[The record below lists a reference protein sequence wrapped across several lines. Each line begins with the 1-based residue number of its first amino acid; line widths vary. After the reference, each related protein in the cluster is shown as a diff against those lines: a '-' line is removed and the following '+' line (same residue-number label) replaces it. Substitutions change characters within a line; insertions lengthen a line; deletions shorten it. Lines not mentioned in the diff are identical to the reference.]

1 MGIFFAKKKPP
12 SRVTNQD
19 KAILQLK
26 QTRDKIKQY
35 QRRIEQNLEK
45 ERLLAKTLIQNGRKD
60 RALLLLRKKKFQ
72 EQVLSKTDGQLEN
85 LERMV
90 HDIEFAQV
98 ELKVVDGLKVGNAA
112 LKKLHSLLSIDEI
125 EKVMDE
131 TKEGLEKQREIDE
144 ILLGELTVEDEG
156 EVEDELDALL
166 AAEVKERAPV
176 VPVVPEV
183 ESEDVTLPEV
193 PEELPRK
200 KKERT
205 KEKTQE
211 AVALEAW
218 AVMISKPFT
227 LFARCVGVYVYMYS
241 TLYARFSVN

>member
-45 ERLLAKTLIQNGRKD
+45 ERLLAKKLIQNGRKD

-166 AAEVKERAPV
+166 AAEVKERAPE
-176 VPVVPEV
+176 VPVVPEDMTIPE

-193 PEELPRK
+193 PEELPQK

-211 AVALEAW
+211 AVALEA
-218 AVMISKPFT
+218 
-227 LFARCVGVYVYMYS
+227 
-241 TLYARFSVN
+241 